1 MFNNNFWKKTDIAA
15 ENRYKIIKWLL
26 LFTFLFLVGR
36 LAQLQILNYRSYWN
50 RAEAQTIKQ
59 LTIAPIRGVLYD
71 RKGKL
76 IVQNIPTY
84 SVTLTP
90 YDFKKETMPLLI
102 RIIPELDSN
111 KIYALIEQ
119 KEEKKELRLPF
130 KIFRDVD
137 EKTIFHLLEYSEKL
151 PGIDLVVDSKRVYDF
166 DCNMSHILGYVRE
179 ITSDLLKKH
188 PYYEQGNMIG
198 IMGLEQNYEHILRGK
213 NGIHFVLV
221 DKYGQQ
227 VDSFSN
233 KEYDISPQNGS
244 ALNLSIDI
252 ELQDLA
258 ERLLSGK
265 RGSVVAIDPNNG
277 EVMICANKPDY
288 EPSLFSGRVPKNIY
302 DKLAS
307 DESKPLLP
315 RAIQSQYPP
324 GSTWKTLIALAA
336 LQEGIITD
344 KSTIACNGGYT
355 LGGRTWRCHGC
366 GALSVRSALRSSC
379 NTFFCDLGVR
389 LGIDRFEKYGSMFNF
404 GTRTQIDLPYEA
416 RGILPS
422 KPYYEERF
430 PGIKNFSG
438 RMANLGIGQG
448 ELLCTPL
455 QMAAYTA
462 TVANGGTYYQP
473 HIVKSIINV
482 ANGKVENIHW
492 DSKKIPINPY
502 YFDVVKDG
510 MWAVVKAGGTGSGV
524 YISGLNVCGKTGTAE
539 NSKGRDHSWFICFAP
554 KENPQIAMC
563 VFVENAGFG
572 SAVAAPIAKRLL
584 QKFFGKEPESIVM
597 QIDDIETTED
607 IENMYNNIEE

>member
-1 MFNNNFWKKTDIAA
+1 MFSNDFWKKTNVAA
-15 ENRYKIIKWLL
+15 ENRYKLIKWLI
-26 LFTFLFLVGR
+26 LFVVLFLVGR
-36 LAQLQILNYRSYWN
+36 LVQLQIINYQSYFT
-50 RAEAQTIKQ
+50 RAESQTIKQ
-59 LTIAPIRGVLYD
+59 LTITPIRGVMYD

-111 KIYALIEQ
+111 KIYALI
-119 KEEKKELRLPF
+119 KKKEKENALRIPF
-130 KIFRDVD
+130 KIFRDV
-137 EKTIFHLLEYSEKL
+137 EEETIFRLIENSEKL
-151 PGIDLVVDSKRVYDF
+151 QGIDLVIDSKRVYDF
-166 DCNMSHILGYVRE
+166 DCNMPHLLGYVRE
-179 ITSDLLKKH
+179 ITADLLKKY

-198 IMGLEQNYEHILRGK
+198 IMGLEQIYESILRGRD
-213 NGIHFVLV
+213 GVHFVLV

-227 VDSFSN
+227 VDSFAN
-233 KEYDISPQNGS
+233 KEYDIKPQNGS

-252 ELQDLA
+252 ELQELA
-258 ERLLSGK
+258 ERLLTGR

-277 EVMICANKPDY
+277 EVIICANKPDY
-288 EPSLFSGRVPKNIY
+288 DPNLFSGKVPKDIY
-302 DKLAS
+302 DKLAA

-324 GSTWKTLIALAA
+324 GSTWKSLIALAA

-344 KSTIACNGGYT
+344 RTTITCNGGYT
-355 LGGRTWRCHGC
+355 IGGRTWKCHGVGC
-366 GALSVRSALRSSC
+366 GSLSVRNALRSSC

-404 GTRTQIDLPYEA
+404 GIRTQIDLPYEA
-416 RGILPS
+416 KGILPT
-422 KPYYEERF
+422 KPYYEKRF
-430 PGIKNFSG
+430 PGIRNLGG

-462 TVANGGTYYQP
+462 TVANRGTYYQP
-473 HIVKSIINV
+473 HIVKSVINTTT
-482 ANGKVENIHW
+482 GKIENIHW

-510 MWAVVKAGGTGSGV
+510 MWAVVNAGGTGSGV
-524 YISGLNVCGKTGTAE
+524 AISGLNVCGKTGTAE
-539 NSKGRDHSWFICFAP
+539 NSKGRDHSWFVCFAP
-554 KENPQIAMC
+554 KDNPQIAMC

-572 SAVAAPIAKRLL
+572 AAEAAPIARRIL
-584 QKFFGKEPESIVM
+584 QKFFGRNFF
-597 QIDDIETTED
+597 QRFHLQETITS
-607 IENMYNNIEE
+607 